1 MIDKKIPS
9 EFQGAGMNSKAS
21 PSPIS
26 VAARERGLSLIE
38 VLIAAGIL
46 LIVALGIV
54 PLYLK
59 AMSNNSAGN
68 DYSQVANYAKSELE
82 RLQKLPLDAPDL
94 LVPDGSTV
102 LETKSYYSPSLKKW
116 VALADIPVGEKTT
129 FTRTVKVKQC
139 FFAGFTDGRCS
150 DPQPGNTLNVH
161 FKDIE
166 VQIEGGRPLG
176 GVLPSGKAITLST
189 LKHY

>member
-1 MIDKKIPS
+1 MTATKNPLP
-9 EFQGAGMNSKAS
+9 KALT
-21 PSPIS
+21 

-68 DYSQVANYAKSELE
+68 DYSQVANFAKSELE
-82 RLQKLPLDAPDL
+82 RLKDLPLDAPDL
-94 LVPDGSTV
+94 TVPDGSTEREFV
-102 LETKSYYSPSLKKW
+102 TFYSPSLQKW
-116 VALADIPVGEKTT
+116 VELADVPVGETPT
-129 FTRTVKVKQC
+129 YTSTVKVTQC
-139 FFAGFTDGRCS
+139 FFSGFTDGRCS
-150 DPQPGNTLNVH
+150 DPQPGGTTDVH

-166 VQIEGGRPLG
+166 VKVEGGRPLG
-176 GVLPSGKAITLST
+176 GVLPSGKAITIST